1 MKRTAILSAVAILAL
16 ALFAG
21 LAFALIIPVLLL
33 AYYLLHLKERK
44 ESPDAERMDMLT
56 TVDEMTAKYGNP
68 DEVIVTNAVL
78 ANELGGTILVYQQ
91 QGFMIAAGAKIPLSD
106 IESVVAKNM
115 ATPYTVAEYQVIIT
129 CSNKDYRYIRFN
141 VGYDEEWAA
150 QVAADID
157 KYRAG

>member
-78 ANELGGTILVYQQ
+78 ANELGGAILVYQQ

-115 ATPYTVAEYQVIIT
+115 ATPYTVAEYQAMMR
-129 CSNKDYRYIRFN
+129 NGPRR
-141 VGYDEEWAA
+141 
-150 QVAADID
+150 
-157 KYRAG
+157 